1 MIKSAGSVMN
11 TIPLIFN
18 ERQINRTVVGG
29 RIQPSEVT
37 MDISVIILNSNGSH
51 FRLQSLETL
60 LKCGF
65 ASIISIEPDSGN
77 FNIEEISRRMPAVKF
92 IIPLEK
98 VTDGDMINIGMS
110 EVHSSYVLVLRDT
123 FYIPAGVLQPR
134 LAEHLTA
141 KGNYCIVP
149 RLLDNAKNA
158 LPVQFTPSAQHG
170 HFKIIPSAVVTDGV
184 RTLYPFDY
192 VGLYNRMKFI
202 QLGGFDYT
210 ITSSYYQN
218 LDLAVRSWLW
228 GEETIVSTT
237 FLLSYTESV
246 PIEDMTSDLTYLHFY
261 LKNLLPRVRLDHGV
275 ITDASFITFLVHS
288 SCGFFETR
296 RQFKD
301 AQRWVSTNQFRFH
314 TDIQHLIET
323 WVIEK

>member
-1 MIKSAGSVMN
+1 MKSAGSAMN

-18 ERQINRTVVGG
+18 ERQINRTIIGG
-29 RIQPSEVT
+29 RVKPADAV
-37 MDISVIILNSNGSH
+37 MDVSVILLNSNGSH
-51 FRLQSLETL
+51 FSLQILETL

-65 ASIISIEPDSGN
+65 SAVISIEPDSGN
-77 FNIEEISRRMPAVKF
+77 FNIEEISRRMPSVKF

-110 EVHSSYVLVLRDT
+110 EVNSSYVLVLRDSLH
-123 FYIPAGVLQPR
+123 IPAGVLQPR

-141 KGNYCIVP
+141 NGNYCIVP
-149 RLLDNAKNA
+149 RLLDSSKNA

-170 HFKIIPSAVVTDGV
+170 HFTIVQSAVVTDGMK
-184 RTLYPFDY
+184 TLYPFDY

-210 ITSSYYQN
+210 ITSPYYQN
-218 LDLAVRSWLW
+218 LDLALRSWLW
-228 GEETIVSTT
+228 GEETTLSTT
-237 FLLSYTESV
+237 FLFSFIESV
-246 PIEDMTSDLTYLHFY
+246 PIEDTTADLTYLHFY
-261 LKNLLPRVRLDHGV
+261 LKNLLPRVRFDHG
-275 ITDASFITFLVHS
+275 IIPDASFFTFLVHS
-288 SCGFFETR
+288 SCGFFESR

-301 AQRWVSTNQFRFH
+301 AQQWVITNKFRFH
-314 TDIQHLIET
+314 TDIQHLIEN